1 MLSPKALAICSSLV
15 FVCTNIDSFINR
27 LDPRSAGVG
36 RKKQRAPTAGRP
48 ESASRRHRLADAFHR
63 WRHPTI
69 KINFSPADS
78 IDITQRISGQKHV
91 CLY

>member
-1 MLSPKALAICSSLV
+1 MPLEHVLDKRLGMYMYRLRGRV
-15 FVCTNIDSFINR
+15 VNR

-36 RKKQRAPTAGRP
+36 RKKQRAPTPGRP